1 MQQPLVPT
9 SVGELIDKIT
19 ILKIKQEKFTDD
31 SKLANVNRELN
42 ELEKIWQT
50 SKDAS
55 VDIADLHDQLKQ
67 INKTLWEIEDK
78 IRIKEL
84 AAEFDQEFIELARSV
99 YYKNDTRADIKKKIN
114 LRTGSTLTE
123 EKQYQDYQNN

>member
-31 SKLANVNRELN
+31 SKLANVSRELN
-42 ELEKIWQT
+42 ELERIWQT

-67 INKTLWEIEDK
+67 INETLWEIEDK